1 MEDTIDDYVRSLETQ
16 LENKVV
22 FLKQSRDSLKKLRQ
36 EYKDEEAQDINPDIW
51 KAFMKKP
58 VMYVE
63 KSDPIG
69 LSLADVDVYL
79 RNESSLDW
87 IEMMTGKEMNYRT
100 TLKESINN
108 QRNMNKDL
116 STLIRLLE
124 QDDLE
129 TEEVEEIP
137 VASNLLDQNQKLW
150 DSLQLFTKE
159 VLCKNENN
167 RIEIYNL
174 LKRLVKFDPL
184 LTVSDFRISHESE
197 RLYRLLSKANLVD
210 VIHIDN
216 NTNSQVRLINF
227 NDNDLS

>member
-216 NTNSQVRLINF
+216 NTNSQVILINF

>member
-116 STLIRLLE
+116 STLIGLLE

>member
-87 IEMMTGKEMNYRT
+87 IEMMTGKEMNYCT

-116 STLIRLLE
+116 STLIGLLE